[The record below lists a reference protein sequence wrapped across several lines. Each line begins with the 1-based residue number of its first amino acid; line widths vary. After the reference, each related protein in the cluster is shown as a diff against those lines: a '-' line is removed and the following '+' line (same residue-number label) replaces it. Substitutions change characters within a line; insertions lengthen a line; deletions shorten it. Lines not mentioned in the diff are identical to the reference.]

1 MRDLLEMEQMIRGK
15 FVIGYRRCG
24 TRTCWCASA
33 EIGHPQNRIVWGE
46 NAKNFTKAI
55 PKKEIPW
62 IKIMTTNYKSFRT
75 ARKRIRDINEEVR
88 ILLNELEAQI
98 VTKTRKRRKYLTERP
113 PD

>member
-1 MRDLLEMEQMIRGK
+1 MRNLLEMEQMIRGK

-33 EIGHPQNRIVWGE
+33 EIGHPQKRIVWGE

-88 ILLNELEAQI
+88 ILLNGIEAQI